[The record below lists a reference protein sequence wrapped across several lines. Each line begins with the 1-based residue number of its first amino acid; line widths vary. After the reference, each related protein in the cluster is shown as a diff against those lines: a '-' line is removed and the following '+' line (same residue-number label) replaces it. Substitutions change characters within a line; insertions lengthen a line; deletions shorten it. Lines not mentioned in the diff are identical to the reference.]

1 MALSLGPLYE
11 SIVLKVK
18 NGCKHI
24 SIKTTAHWNIFSMA
38 FGGLVLVNS
47 LAKGFQGEIGFLE
60 KHTYKHN
67 IFPQLLTAV

>member
-1 MALSLGPLYE
+1 
-11 SIVLKVK
+11 
-18 NGCKHI
+18 
-24 SIKTTAHWNIFSMA
+24 MA
-38 FGGLVLVNS
+38 FGGLILVNS